1 MKKIW
6 LSPPHMSGNELKY
19 IHEAFDNNWIAP
31 VGENVDEFENSLRRY
46 LDIPY
51 VTALNS
57 GTAALHLALI
67 NLGIKAGDEVIVS
80 AFTFV
85 ASVNPIIYQSAVPI
99 FVDSEPETWNMDPE
113 LLEAAI
119 KDRLKKGKKPRA
131 IILVHLYGMPAK
143 MREILAIS
151 SRYDIPIIE
160 DAAESLGSKY
170 EGQHLGTFGE
180 MGVLSF
186 NGNKIITTSGG
197 GALISNY
204 EKHAKDALFL
214 ATQAKDEFAHYEH
227 SSVGYNYRMSNIC
240 AGIGRGQMEVLDERV
255 KQRRENF
262 QFYFN
267 ELNGYECVHFLT
279 EKGPAYSNYW
289 LTTIIID
296 RHKKFSEDL
305 RIALGKEHI
314 EARPLWKPMQLQP
327 VFRDYPF
334 YGNGTSTNLFNKG
347 LSLPSGS
354 NLTQEDKERI
364 IEIVHRV
371 IRNG

>member
-19 IHEAFDNNWIAP
+19 IHAAFDNNWIAP

-119 KDRLKKGKKPRA
+119 KDRLKKGKKPGA

-227 SSVGYNYRMSNIC
+227 SSVGYNYRMTTMQ
-240 AGIGRGQMEVLDERV
+240 AAIGLKMMDRIDDYI
-255 KQRRENF
+255 KQRRENAA
-262 QFYFN
+262 Y
-267 ELNGYECVHFLT
+267 LT
-279 EKGPAYSNYW
+279 EKLNK
-289 LTTIIID
+289 ID
-296 RHKKFSEDL
+296 GF
-305 RIALGKEHI
+305 I
-314 EARPLWKPMQLQP
+314 PMHEPSDCKNTYYL
-327 VFRDYPF
+327 YC
-334 YGNGTSTNLFNKG
+334 LF
-347 LSLPSGS
+347 
-354 NLTQEDKERI
+354 
-364 IEIVHRV
+364 
-371 IRNG
+371 